1 MTPNTVLVNRDDY
14 LAKQPKIDC
23 KQNQNTKLRKLK

>member
-14 LAKQPKIDC
+14 LTKEPKIDC
-23 KQNQNTKLRKLK
+23 KQTRHTKLRKLK

>member
-1 MTPNTVLVNRDDY
+1 MTPNTVLVNRDDD
-14 LAKQPKIDC
+14 LAKEPKINC

>member
-14 LAKQPKIDC
+14 LAKVPKMTVNKI
-23 KQNQNTKLRKLK
+23 NTPNYAN